1 LQTRNVHAELFQSTP
16 LHEGRPRPSMP
27 VTSSRWQF
35 QSTPLHEGRL
45 YHRNKRRHRLPV
57 SIHAPARGAT
67 DFAGL
72 GMVPLKFQSTPLHEG
87 RRYGIR
93 TSGRRLAF
101 QSTPLHEGRRESNL
115 TPPKDA
121 DKFQSTPL
129 HEGRQR
135 DARVKEN
142 LHGVSIHAPARGA
155 TEVHLGPDLHG
166 RVSIHA
172 PARGATPL
180 CLRGTLAQAVSIHAP
195 ARGATRSSVSGSTPM
210 RFQSTPLHEGRLAAS
225 DIQCVFTRF
234 NPRPCTRGDAG
245 LHHRVDLRVVSIH
258 APARGATE
266 SVLFRSST
274 MSFNPRPCTRG
285 DTEATGGGYAHKVS
299 IHAPARGATQII
311 PVLDPLV
318 RVSIHAPAR
327 GATSG
332 SSRRPRRRPVSIH
345 APARGATAAG
355 GPVPTAGRCFNP
367 RPCTRGDATRSG

>member
-1 LQTRNVHAELFQSTP
+1 MQTRNVHAELFQSTP

-129 HEGRQR
+129 HEGR
-135 DARVKEN
+135 
-142 LHGVSIHAPARGA
+142 HGPGRPRG
-155 TEVHLGPDLHG
+155 
-166 RVSIHA
+166 R
-172 PARGATPL
+172 
-180 CLRGTLAQAVSIHAP
+180 Q
-195 ARGATRSSVSGSTPM
+195 
-210 RFQSTPLHEGRLAAS
+210 
-225 DIQCVFTRF
+225 
-234 NPRPCTRGDAG
+234 
-245 LHHRVDLRVVSIH
+245 VVSIH
-258 APARGATE
+258 APARGATI
-266 SVLFRSST
+266 RRRDHGRQHG
-274 MSFNPRPCTRG
+274 FNPRPCTRG
-285 DTEATGGGYAHKVS
+285 DEATRLQGQQTQVS
-299 IHAPARGATQII
+299 IHAPARGAT
-311 PVLDPLV
+311 
-318 RVSIHAPAR
+318 
-327 GATSG
+327 GAAWASKR
-332 SSRRPRRRPVSIH
+332 SR
-345 APARGATAAG
+345 AG
-355 GPVPTAGRCFNP
+355 FNP
-367 RPCTRGDATRSG
+367 RPCTRGDDG

>member
-129 HEGRQR
+129 HEGRQDEIEGDDYR
-135 DARVKEN
+135 KMFQSTPLHEGRRMIPTVQAPFIEFQSTPLHEGRQRPSPIGRQSQRFNPRPCTRGDPRPGRVKA
-142 LHGVSIHAPARGA
+142 LDVSIHAPARGA
-155 TEVHLGPDLHG
+155 TV
-166 RVSIHA
+166 VK
-172 PARGATPL
+172 
-180 CLRGTLAQAVSIHAP
+180 
-195 ARGATRSSVSGSTPM
+195 
-210 RFQSTPLHEGRLAAS
+210 
-225 DIQCVFTRF
+225 
-234 NPRPCTRGDAG
+234 DA
-245 LHHRVDLRVVSIH
+245 D
-258 APARGATE
+258 
-266 SVLFRSST
+266 
-274 MSFNPRPCTRG
+274 
-285 DTEATGGGYAHKVS
+285 
-299 IHAPARGATQII
+299 
-311 PVLDPLV
+311 
-318 RVSIHAPAR
+318 
-327 GATSG
+327 
-332 SSRRPRRRPVSIH
+332 
-345 APARGATAAG
+345 
-355 GPVPTAGRCFNP
+355 
-367 RPCTRGDATRSG
+367 

>member
-1 LQTRNVHAELFQSTP
+1 MRNVSIHAPARGATPLQTRNVHAELFQSTP

-129 HEGRQR
+129 HEGRPQIS
-135 DARVKEN
+135 
-142 LHGVSIHAPARGA
+142 LSGVS
-155 TEVHLGPDLHG
+155 V
-166 RVSIHA
+166 
-172 PARGATPL
+172 
-180 CLRGTLAQAVSIHAP
+180 
-195 ARGATRSSVSGSTPM
+195 
-210 RFQSTPLHEGRLAAS
+210 
-225 DIQCVFTRF
+225 
-234 NPRPCTRGDAG
+234 
-245 LHHRVDLRVVSIH
+245 
-258 APARGATE
+258 
-266 SVLFRSST
+266 
-274 MSFNPRPCTRG
+274 
-285 DTEATGGGYAHKVS
+285 
-299 IHAPARGATQII
+299 
-311 PVLDPLV
+311 
-318 RVSIHAPAR
+318 
-327 GATSG
+327 
-332 SSRRPRRRPVSIH
+332 
-345 APARGATAAG
+345 
-355 GPVPTAGRCFNP
+355 
-367 RPCTRGDATRSG
+367 

>member
-1 LQTRNVHAELFQSTP
+1 MQTRNVHAELFQSTP

-129 HEGRQR
+129 HEGRLVTGRAADTRRFQSTP
-135 DARVKEN
+135 
-142 LHGVSIHAPARGA
+142 LHEGRHDTNHPSNGNGSVSIHAPARGA
-155 TEVHLGPDLHG
+155 TGQWLHR
-166 RVSIHA
+166 RVID
-172 PARGATPL
+172 
-180 CLRGTLAQAVSIHAP
+180 
-195 ARGATRSSVSGSTPM
+195 SV
-210 RFQSTPLHEGRLAAS
+210 FQSTPLHEGRPS
-225 DIQCVFTRF
+225 
-234 NPRPCTRGDAG
+234 GDKIATLQAKFQSTP
-245 LHHRVDLRVVSIH
+245 LHE
-258 APARGATE
+258 G
-266 SVLFRSST
+266 
-274 MSFNPRPCTRG
+274 
-285 DTEATGGGYAHKVS
+285 
-299 IHAPARGATQII
+299 
-311 PVLDPLV
+311 
-318 RVSIHAPAR
+318 
-327 GATSG
+327 
-332 SSRRPRRRPVSIH
+332 RPVNF
-345 APARGATAAG
+345 P
-355 GPVPTAGRCFNP
+355 
-367 RPCTRGDATRSG
+367 

>member
-1 LQTRNVHAELFQSTP
+1 MQTRNVHAELFQSTP

-129 HEGRQR
+129 HEGR
-135 DARVKEN
+135 
-142 LHGVSIHAPARGA
+142 HGPGRPRGRQVVSIHAPARGA
-155 TEVHLGPDLHG
+155 TIQ
-166 RVSIHA
+166 R
-172 PARGATPL
+172 
-180 CLRGTLAQAVSIHAP
+180 
-195 ARGATRSSVSGSTPM
+195 M
-210 RFQSTPLHEGRLAAS
+210 RAEWNNMFQSTPLHEGRLA
-225 DIQCVFTRF
+225 D
-234 NPRPCTRGDAG
+234 DAR
-245 LHHRVDLRVVSIH
+245 HD
-258 APARGATE
+258 
-266 SVLFRSST
+266 
-274 MSFNPRPCTRG
+274 
-285 DTEATGGGYAHKVS
+285 
-299 IHAPARGATQII
+299 
-311 PVLDPLV
+311 
-318 RVSIHAPAR
+318 
-327 GATSG
+327 
-332 SSRRPRRRPVSIH
+332 PRRGFQSTPLHEGRLEEMQRSIAKKEFQSTPLH
-345 APARGATAAG
+345 E
-355 GPVPTAGRCFNP
+355 GR
-367 RPCTRGDATRSG
+367 RRLLR

>member
-1 LQTRNVHAELFQSTP
+1 LRNVSIHAPARGATPLQTRNVHAELFQSTP

-129 HEGRQR
+129 HEGRLQKSKALKLLR
-135 DARVKEN
+135 ISSEIRAPSERTDDFVCLPFYE
-142 LHGVSIHAPARGA
+142 IH
-155 TEVHLGPDLHG
+155 L
-166 RVSIHA
+166 S
-172 PARGATPL
+172 
-180 CLRGTLAQAVSIHAP
+180 
-195 ARGATRSSVSGSTPM
+195 
-210 RFQSTPLHEGRLAAS
+210 
-225 DIQCVFTRF
+225 
-234 NPRPCTRGDAG
+234 
-245 LHHRVDLRVVSIH
+245 
-258 APARGATE
+258 
-266 SVLFRSST
+266 
-274 MSFNPRPCTRG
+274 
-285 DTEATGGGYAHKVS
+285 K
-299 IHAPARGATQII
+299 
-311 PVLDPLV
+311 
-318 RVSIHAPAR
+318 
-327 GATSG
+327 
-332 SSRRPRRRPVSIH
+332 
-345 APARGATAAG
+345 
-355 GPVPTAGRCFNP
+355 
-367 RPCTRGDATRSG
+367 